1 VPEEDLS
8 QTLRDVIRDALNMPE
23 DDERDWLRDATKIER
38 RVIGDFGDLERD
50 LRGPSE
56 GGTALERTGLRA
68 GTPKVRKVE
77 PENAETGST
86 VTLYGDN
93 LFGVAQVLFGDIPAE
108 QMVVVSNQRIEVVV
122 PDDADS
128 GQISIVTRPSRK
140 QRQRQRAEAREA
152 SEDVYDEQEIYDEE
166 EEPEERTVVAS
177 RADDEREHD
186 R

>member
-1 VPEEDLS
+1 MPDEDLNRA
-8 QTLRDVIRDALNMPE
+8 LRELIRDAMNVPE

-56 GGTALERTGLRA
+56 GGTALERIGLRA

-77 PENAETGST
+77 PENADPGST

-93 LFGVAQVLFGDIPAE
+93 LFGVGQVLFGKTPAK
-108 QMVVVSNQRIEVVV
+108 QVVVISNQRIEVVV

-128 GQISIVTRPSRK
+128 GNISIVTRPSR
-140 QRQRQRAEAREA
+140 RERERRRAQAREA
-152 SEDVYDEQEIYDEE
+152 EEIYDEQEIYDTEE
-166 EEPEERTVVAS
+166 EGEPEETVVVVVHEES
-177 RADDEREHD
+177 EDDQ
-186 R
+186 